1 MKFKQY
7 VTQNDIKFMIRT
19 SLVGLFLSIVSAEM
33 LLASGAYGQLLNKK
47 ITVSFSESNI
57 PAAFERLESQNIHI
71 AFDAAKYNL
80 AKKKVNAKIFKSNS
94 VRDVMRYLLRE
105 TDLMAQ
111 DNSVYI
117 TLVEKPVQQNGYISG
132 KVIDDRG
139 QPLANASI
147 KLIGTNKSTQSGIDG
162 SYLLNAEPG
171 TYILE
176 VSYLSYQTQR
186 IEGVKIQSG
195 QRTGLNLSL
204 IHI

>member
-1 MKFKQY
+1 MKFNQY

-19 SLVGLFLSIVSAEM
+19 SLVGLLLSIVSAEM

-105 TDLMAQ
+105 TDLMAH
-111 DNSVYI
+111 DNGVYI
-117 TLVEKPVQQNGYISG
+117 TLVKKPVQLLMIAVSLWLM
-132 KVIDDRG
+132 
-139 QPLANASI
+139 PAS
-147 KLIGTNKSTQSGIDG
+147 N
-162 SYLLNAEPG
+162 
-171 TYILE
+171 
-176 VSYLSYQTQR
+176 
-186 IEGVKIQSG
+186 
-195 QRTGLNLSL
+195 
-204 IHI
+204 